1 MASSSQAR
9 VGYFERLRLLAMLGV
24 ILIHASALYLE
35 ELAAGGQPL
44 GAAWHLGNLLDS
56 FSRFAVPVFLMI
68 TGALLLPREDSLS
81 LSVVL
86 KKRIPRVGVP
96 LLFWSAVYI
105 LLQTAMVKDYRPLEA
120 VKNLLSTPA
129 EDHLWYLYALIAVY
143 LLLPLL
149 RLLVKHAPRRIILYI
164 LLLWAVFSSLWRAA
178 AGLFPALEL
187 PDYANLDI
195 LGGYA
200 GYVLLGHVLHT
211 AKKIP
216 SATVSGGVFAL
227 CGLFTTVATWIMTA
241 RAGELNGV
249 FYQYFMPNVVV
260 MAAAAFLLFRR
271 LGEKRP
277 QAGPAVTALSSLSF
291 GIYLIHEVF
300 IRLFHSAFS
309 SLPALA
315 ALPLTVVVTA
325 VASLACAFVLIR
337 LPYVRFLTMGESARL
352 KRPV

>member
-1 MASSSQAR
+1 MASPSPTR

-24 ILIHASALYLE
+24 ILIHGSALYLE
-35 ELAAGGQPL
+35 ELAAGGQAL
-44 GAAWHLGNLLDS
+44 GAAWHLANLLDS
-56 FSRFAVPVFLMI
+56 FSRFSVPVFLMI

-81 LSVVL
+81 LSVIGRR
-86 KKRIPRVGVP
+86 RIPRVAVP

-149 RLLVKHAPRRIILYI
+149 RLLVKHAPRRIILYT

-178 AGLFPALEL
+178 AGLLPALQL
-187 PDYANLDI
+187 PSYANLDI

-211 AKKIP
+211 AKKTP
-216 SATVSGGVFAL
+216 SAAVSGGVFAV
-227 CGLFTTVATWIMTA
+227 CSLFTAAATWVMTL

-249 FYQYFMPNVVV
+249 FYQYFMPNVAV
-260 MAAAAFLLFRR
+260 MAAAAFLLLRR
-271 LGEKRP
+271 LGEKRRE
-277 QAGPAVTALSSLSF
+277 AGHAVTALSSLSF
-291 GIYLIHEVF
+291 GVYLIHEAF
-300 IRLFHSAFS
+300 IRLFHLAFS
-309 SLPALA
+309 SLPPLA
-315 ALPLTVVVTA
+315 ALPLTILTTA
-325 VASLACAFVLIR
+325 AASLLCALVLIR
-337 LPYVRFLTMGESARL
+337 LPVVRFLAMGESARQ
-352 KRPV
+352 K